1 MKMNTPPNDNF
12 SHLDNFGLSQ
22 RNESDMVKSMDKKK
36 TVLVAVTGTSPSV
49 LTETVWALYKEKPD
63 YLPEEIHVCS
73 TSTGADKVEKLLA
86 TQTKGDNTVWLDLKK
101 AVGKEMHIKYHR
113 FENPEDGS
121 LLSDI
126 QDSADQKLVADQLL
140 QVVRSLKDPM
150 QEECRIV
157 CSIAGGRKS
166 MSALMYAVMSLA
178 GDGGDIITHVLVDER
193 VTTCPD
199 FFYPGQVKQKLMNRA
214 GEEITAKDVQ
224 VELAEIPFVPLH
236 SLLGDKQ
243 RSKAKGTF
251 ATLVKRAR
259 AELVVD
265 MEWETKI
272 RVSTTK
278 CAVEINGKT
287 VELKP
292 NAYLLMAILVTA
304 RMEDSHR
311 GVEPG
316 PLTNERIGNIYDAIG
331 KDGFVARVVGE
342 GSATALKEELD
353 TIKTSGTAPANFTKT
368 KNLLKDTLRSA
379 GFAEVADDAL
389 PSGKVGFIRI
399 RDVDFANSSPR
410 PGKAGAKKKASKK
423 Q

>member
-1 MKMNTPPNDNF
+1 MKMNTTLTDNF
-12 SHLDNFGLSQ
+12 SHLDNFGLSL
-22 RNESDMVKSMDKKK
+22 RNESDIVKSMDKKK

-63 YLPEEIHVCS
+63 YLPDEIYVCS
-73 TSTGADKVEKLLA
+73 TSTGVDKVIEMRDRR
-86 TQTKGDNTVWLDLKK
+86 TTGGSTVWQDLQK
-101 AVGKEMHIKYHR
+101 AVGKEMTLNFEPFLDKDGKQLADIK
-113 FENPEDGS
+113 NS
-121 LLSDI
+121 K
-126 QDSADQKLVADQLL
+126 DQQLVADQLL
-140 QVVRSLKDPM
+140 DKVRSLKHPDSDVF
-150 QEECRIV
+150 RIV

-166 MSALMYAVMSLA
+166 MSALMYAVMNLA
-178 GDGGDIITHVLVDER
+178 GDVGDIITHVLVPDN
-193 VTTCPD
+193 VTACPD
-199 FFYPGQVKQKLMNRA
+199 FFYPGQVNQKLMNRA

-224 VELAEIPFVPLH
+224 VELAEIPFVPLR